1 MIDRTSSL
9 NELLAKLMQIKV
21 QRETMAEIDFICRKA
36 AVYQAFAETQLPFVN
51 EKEPDEVTEYI
62 CQLRAGS
69 ISLRLACHKILR
81 AGQTDQDSLTKVRD
95 NIREAD
101 KECIAF
107 LDNIILLLK
116 PDMLQAVDAA
126 I

>member
-51 EKEPDEVTEYI
+51 EKEPDEATEYI
-62 CQLRAGS
+62 CSLRAGS
-69 ISLRLACHKILR
+69 ISLRLACGKILR
-81 AGQTDQDSLTKVRD
+81 DYTMDHDTLTKVRD
-95 NIREAD
+95 NIREAE
-101 KECIAF
+101 KECVAF

-116 PDMLQAVDAA
+116 PEMVQAVDAA
-126 I
+126 L